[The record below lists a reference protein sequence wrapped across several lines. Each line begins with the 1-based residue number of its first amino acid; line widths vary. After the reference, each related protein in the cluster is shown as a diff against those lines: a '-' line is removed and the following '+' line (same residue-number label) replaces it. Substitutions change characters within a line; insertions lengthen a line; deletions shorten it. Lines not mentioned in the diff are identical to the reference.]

1 MAWAVAI
8 RKSPTELVQPGV
20 DDPPHVFGAR
30 SWKFQFPSES
40 SLRLP
45 PFCPLGRRGRSGRR
59 GKGRRRWW
67 TVEPGLPAVL
77 FDAPLQL
84 AAIIGAPPSSQV
96 GEQSDSIPLT
106 GTAPSARGK
115 LGTYLGDAVHSVI
128 QVLASVLQ
136 CEDGGPVV
144 VRPVVYLEQEKKN
157 PSRSNQRGYGH
168 PRPRA
173 EAVGRFCSWASS
185 HPQRQR
191 RCLE

>member
-1 MAWAVAI
+1 MAHEKWSGCCNPRISNGA
-8 RKSPTELVQPGV
+8 SPTGSRWPTARVRRQELEISV
-20 DDPPHVFGAR
+20 
-30 SWKFQFPSES
+30 
-40 SLRLP
+40 SLRILFGP
-45 PFCPLGRRGRSGRR
+45 PAVLSGSRSRGRSGRR
-59 GKGRRRWW
+59 GKGRRLWW

-136 CEDGGPVV
+136 CEDGGPIV
-144 VRPVVYLEQEKKN
+144 VRPVVYLEQEKEN

-185 HPQRQR
+185 HPQR
-191 RCLE
+191 